1 MIRRTPRSTRT
12 DTLFPTRRSSDL
24 LAVGVAADGSA
35 TWSDPELTVAGA
47 RIGAPPD
54 MFNAAGQDWGLAPLA
69 PRALL
74 ERGMQPFRDLCDTT
88 LRHAGA
94 LRIDHVM
101 SLERLYWIPEAAPA
115 TAGAY
120 VRYPMRHLLAELT
133 AASRR
138 HRAIVVGEDLG
149 VVPTGFREI
158 MQAHRDRKSTRLNS

>member
-1 MIRRTPRSTRT
+1 
-12 DTLFPTRRSSDL
+12 
-24 LAVGVAADGSA
+24 
-35 TWSDPELTVAGA
+35 
-47 RIGAPPD
+47 
-54 MFNAAGQDWGLAPLA
+54 
-69 PRALL
+69 
-74 ERGMQPFRDLCDTT
+74 MQPFRDLCDTT

-149 VVPTGFREI
+149 VVPTGFRDI
-158 MQAHRDRKSTRLNS
+158 MQAHRIQSYRVLLFERDGDGFRAPSPWPVDALASVATHETRIFDGWRTGADIEPRPGPGPYDLYQGAEEPR

>member
-1 MIRRTPRSTRT
+1 
-12 DTLFPTRRSSDL
+12 
-24 LAVGVAADGSA
+24 
-35 TWSDPELTVAGA
+35 
-47 RIGAPPD
+47 
-54 MFNAAGQDWGLAPLA
+54 
-69 PRALL
+69 
-74 ERGMQPFRDLCDTT
+74 MQPFRDLCDTT

-120 VRYPMRHLLAELT
+120 VRYPMRHLLAKLT

-158 MQAHRDRKSTRLNS
+158 MQAHRIQSYRVLMFERDGDGFREIGRASCRERVCQYV